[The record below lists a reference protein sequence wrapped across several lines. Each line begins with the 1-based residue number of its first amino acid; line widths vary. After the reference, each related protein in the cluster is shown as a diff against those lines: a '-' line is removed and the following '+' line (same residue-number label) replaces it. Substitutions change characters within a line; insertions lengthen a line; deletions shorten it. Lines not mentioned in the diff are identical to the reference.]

1 MVKNSPSKRCENLTK
16 GEIVMNG
23 EGAIQLNGKPK
34 TIFTSLLDPEV
45 LKNCIM
51 GCNEL
56 NKQEDNVYVADILI
70 GVAAVKGKYDVT
82 IRLSDLQPPNSYK
95 LIVNGEGAP
104 GFVDAE
110 AKIQLIQI
118 DDENTEL
125 RYTYE
130 AAVGGKVA
138 AIGQRMLGGVAKLI
152 IKDFFKK
159 IKRELEKVNIAD

>member
-1 MVKNSPSKRCENLTK
+1 
-16 GEIVMNG
+16 MNG
-23 EGAIQLNGKPK
+23 EGAIQLNGKVE
-34 TIFTSLLDPEV
+34 TVFTSLLDPEV

-51 GCNEL
+51 GCNQL
-56 NKQEDNVYVADILI
+56 NKQGDNVYVADLSV
-70 GVAAVKGKYDVT
+70 GVAAVKGKYDAT
-82 IRLSDLQPPNSYK
+82 IRLTDLTPPNSYK

-104 GFVDAE
+104 GFVEAE
-110 AKIQLIQI
+110 AEIQLVQV
-118 DDENTEL
+118 DDQHTEL

-159 IKRELEKVNIAD
+159 IKKELEKVNIAD

>member
-1 MVKNSPSKRCENLTK
+1 
-16 GEIVMNG
+16 MNG
-23 EGAIQLNGKPK
+23 EGAIQLNGKVEK
-34 TIFTSLLDPEV
+34 VFTSLLDPEV
-45 LKNCIM
+45 LKSCIM

-56 NKQEDNVYVADILI
+56 NKKEDNVYVADLSV
-70 GVAAVKGKYDVT
+70 GVAAVKGKYDAT
-82 IRLSDLQPPNSYK
+82 IRLADVQPPNSYK

-110 AKIQLIQI
+110 ALIQLVPI

-125 RYTYE
+125 KYTYE
-130 AAVGGKVA
+130 AQVGGKVA

-159 IKRELEKVNIAD
+159 IKKELEKVNIAE

>member
-1 MVKNSPSKRCENLTK
+1 
-16 GEIVMNG
+16 MNG
-23 EGAIQLNGKPK
+23 EGNIQLNGNLDKV
-34 TIFTSLLDPEV
+34 FSSLLDPEV

-51 GCNEL
+51 GCKEL
-56 NKQEDNVYVADILI
+56 YKQETNMYVADLSV
-70 GVAAVKGKYDVT
+70 GVAAVKGKYDAT
-82 IRLSDLQPPNSYK
+82 IRLTDLEPPHSYK
-95 LIVNGEGAP
+95 LIVHGEGAP

-110 AKIQLIQI
+110 AAIHLVSV

-138 AIGQRMLGGVAKLI
+138 SIGQRMLGGVAKLI

-159 IKRELEKVNIAD
+159 IKRELDKVNIAD

>member
-1 MVKNSPSKRCENLTK
+1 
-16 GEIVMNG
+16 MNG
-23 EGAIQLNGKPK
+23 EGAIQLNGKVE
-34 TIFTSLLDPEV
+34 TVFTSLLDPEV

-56 NKQEDNVYVADILI
+56 NKKEENVYVADLSV
-70 GVAAVKGKYDVT
+70 GVAAVKGKYDAT
-82 IRLSDLQPPNSYK
+82 IRLADMQPPNSYK

-110 AKIQLIQI
+110 ALIQLVPI
-118 DDENTEL
+118 DGENTEL
-125 RYTYE
+125 KYTYE
-130 AAVGGKVA
+130 AQVGGKVA

-159 IKRELEKVNIAD
+159 IKKELEKVNIAE

>member
-1 MVKNSPSKRCENLTK
+1 
-16 GEIVMNG
+16 MNG
-23 EGAIQLNGKPK
+23 EGSIQLNGKIG
-34 TIFTSLLDPEV
+34 TVFTSLLDPEV

-56 NKQEDNVYVADILI
+56 TKKEDNTYVADLSV
-70 GVAAVKGKYDVT
+70 GVAAVKGKYDAT
-82 IRLSDLQPPNSYK
+82 IFLADLQPPNSYK

-110 AKIQLIQI
+110 AEIQLVPI

-159 IKRELEKVNIAD
+159 IKKELEKVNIAD